1 MQPERLVS
9 GETGVYM
16 YKTIGII
23 GGMGPAATA
32 DLMMKITEMTDAA
45 SDQEHIRIMIDSN
58 INIPD
63 RTAAILH
70 GGPDP
75 VPAMSESA
83 GILEKAG
90 ADFLIIPC
98 NTAHYFIPELKK
110 VTKLPILNMPA
121 ETAKLLKERGV
132 KKAAVLA
139 TDGTVQSGLYQ
150 KALDAEGIEA
160 IYPDAEQQKQI
171 MSLIYDFVKKGIV
184 DRDSLPVSGIS
195 AIADDL
201 RARGAE
207 ALLLACTELPLGFDL
222 MGLTDESCVDPT
234 KVLACA
240 AVKYAGA
247 KVKQN

>member
-1 MQPERLVS
+1 MN
-9 GETGVYM
+9 
-16 YKTIGII
+16 KTIGIL

-32 DLMMKITEMTDAA
+32 DLMQKIIQMTDAG

-83 GILEKAG
+83 GILERAG

-110 VTKLPILNMPA
+110 VTDLPILNMPA

-150 KALDAEGIEA
+150 RALDAEGIEA
-160 IYPDAEQQKQI
+160 VYPDEEQQKQI
-171 MSLIYDFVKKGIV
+171 MSLIYDYVKKGIT
-184 DRDSLPVSGIS
+184 DPGSLPVKEIS

-207 ALLLACTELPLGFDL
+207 ALLLACTELPLGFDI
-222 MGLTDESCVDPT
+222 MGLADESCVDPT
-234 KVLACA
+234 RVLACA
-240 AVKYAGA
+240 AIKFAGA
-247 KVKQN
+247 KVRQD